1 MIPQWLIAATNS
13 GCGKT
18 TFTIGLLR
26 ALRRRGLSVQPFKCG
41 PDYID
46 ARYHT
51 RAAGLASV
59 NLDTWMASPDHIQYI
74 YGKYGASADACVAE
88 GVMGLFDGFDKTR
101 GSSSEV
107 ARTLGLPVVL
117 VVNAR
122 STAYSVAALIHGFA
136 HFDPRVEV
144 AGVVFNMVASA
155 SHAAYLREACADVG
169 VPCLGWRSWR
179 CLRDTSG

>member
-74 YGKYGASADACVAE
+74 YGKYGGSADACVAE

-101 GSSSEV
+101 GSSS
-107 ARTLGLPVVL
+107 
-117 VVNAR
+117 
-122 STAYSVAALIHGFA
+122 
-136 HFDPRVEV
+136 
-144 AGVVFNMVASA
+144 
-155 SHAAYLREACADVG
+155 
-169 VPCLGWRSWR
+169 
-179 CLRDTSG
+179 